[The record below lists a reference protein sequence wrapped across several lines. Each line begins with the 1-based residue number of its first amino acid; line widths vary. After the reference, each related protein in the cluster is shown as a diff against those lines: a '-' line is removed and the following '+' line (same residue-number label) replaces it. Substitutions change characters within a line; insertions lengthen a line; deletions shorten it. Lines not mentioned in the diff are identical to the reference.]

1 MIAGVG
7 GGFVHPAYPPCIKEE
22 GVKGKHK
29 GKENGLEEG
38 KGEIRGIFRKLFI
51 GLTFF
56 SVKGGGL
63 APVWVQ
69 AAALSPKPF
78 SLGPENVLTIN

>member
-56 SVKGGGL
+56 SVKGGG
-63 APVWVQ
+63 
-69 AAALSPKPF
+69 F
-78 SLGPENVLTIN
+78 STGLGPSCSAQPQAL